1 MMGWFGFGK
10 RKEERAASIENPTI
24 PVSAENFL
32 QFFGLAGANLPA
44 INADIALQVPAFQ
57 AAVLFL
63 SRTLANIP
71 LHAYRQGDNG
81 PEKLTGRVQTI
92 LGENP
97 NDEMDTTKFRR
108 YFWEQVFT
116 GGRGLA
122 WIERKG
128 ASIEALWPMDPAY
141 SSVQRRG
148 GRLVYFYESREYPAS
163 DVIDMPFMLRS
174 NGVNHRGPLSMASK
188 ALQLSVAL
196 NDYAANFFA
205 GGGIPPLSVTG
216 PMPANKDSMRAAVKG
231 INDAIAQAKTS
242 GTPIFQIPPG
252 YELKPAGFDPEKG
265 QVTEARL
272 FQVQEIA
279 RIFQIPPNFLGDLSR
294 ATYSN
299 VEQNDLY
306 LIKHLVSQWCG
317 LLEGE
322 MNLKIFGRMNGNRY
336 VRHNLE
342 GLQRGDFLSRLKGLT
357 SAVQGAILT
366 PDEARE
372 IEGRPRRGG
381 AADQLYMQGATVPLD
396 NVDPLGGNTP
406 SEPDPGATL

>member
-1 MMGWFGFGK
+1 M
-10 RKEERAASIENPTI
+10 
-24 PVSAENFL
+24 
-32 QFFGLAGANLPA
+32 
-44 INADIALQVPAFQ
+44 
-57 AAVLFL
+57 
-63 SRTLANIP
+63 
-71 LHAYRQGDNG
+71 
-81 PEKLTGRVQTI
+81 
-92 LGENP
+92 
-97 NDEMDTTKFRR
+97 
-108 YFWEQVFT
+108 
-116 GGRGLA
+116 
-122 WIERKG
+122 
-128 ASIEALWPMDPAY
+128 
-141 SSVQRRG
+141 
-148 GRLVYFYESREYPAS
+148 
-163 DVIDMPFMLRS
+163 
-174 NGVNHRGPLSMASK
+174 
-188 ALQLSVAL
+188 
-196 NDYAANFFA
+196 
-205 GGGIPPLSVTG
+205 
-216 PMPANKDSMRAAVKG
+216 
-231 INDAIAQAKTS
+231 
-242 GTPIFQIPPG
+242 
-252 YELKPAGFDPEKG
+252 
-265 QVTEARL
+265 TEARL

-406 SEPDPGATL
+406 SEPDPEPPYDDQGKGNPGACPAGHDTRVRNRHDHHGLRRDLQRSDRHRR